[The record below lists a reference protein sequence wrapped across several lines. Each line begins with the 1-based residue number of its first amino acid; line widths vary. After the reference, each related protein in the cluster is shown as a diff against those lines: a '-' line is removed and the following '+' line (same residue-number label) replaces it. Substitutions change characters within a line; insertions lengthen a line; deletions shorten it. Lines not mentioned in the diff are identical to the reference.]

1 MFCGIGNPHEFENTL
16 LKYKFTIKKKFIY
29 PDHYQISDK
38 DINEMKDFAK
48 KEKLT
53 IITTEKDAQKLKEF
67 NELKNLP
74 VYYLKVTIDFLWN
87 KDKFDKKI
95 KDYVGS
101 YSSN

>member
-38 DINEMKDFAK
+38 DINEIKDFAK

-53 IITTEKDAQKLKEF
+53 IITTEKDYLRLHKNQQMGIKFLKIKLKI
-67 NELKNLP
+67 KNLIK
-74 VYYLKVTIDFLWN
+74 L
-87 KDKFDKKI
+87 KKI
-95 KDYVGS
+95 LFKVNEKS
-101 YSSN
+101 